1 MTSVAGPDQPRP
13 PGWRSH
19 QHVQRFVV
27 AAPREW
33 VWGWLA
39 DPATFTDTQV
49 PPWRV
54 EFLAPGS
61 GRGGFAEGVV
71 TTHHGPGLHLPGV
84 LGEIVDGEHRDL
96 QYLYG
101 AYAISFRLLRPT
113 RLWIGVA
120 DAPGGTEVTLTVDA
134 HVHPRMLRLW
144 ALSQRLFW
152 RRFQTWCTRATA
164 AA

>member
-1 MTSVAGPDQPRP
+1 MSHLAGPDQPVP
-13 PGWRSH
+13 PGWRRH
-19 QHVQRFVV
+19 EHVQRFVV
-27 AAPREW
+27 AAPRER
-33 VWGWLA
+33 VWAWLN
-39 DPATFTDTQV
+39 DPATFTDTQI

-54 EFLAPGS
+54 EFLG
-61 GRGGFAEGVV
+61 GGFDEGTV

-84 LGEIVDGEHRDL
+84 LAEIRDGEHRDL

-113 RLWIGVA
+113 RLWIAVA
-120 DAPGGTEVTLTVDA
+120 DAPDGDTEVEIRIDA

-152 RRFQTWCTRATA
+152 RRFETWAARATA
-164 AA
+164 ST